1 VHSHFKQA
9 IVAAPT
15 TGTFMLNTRSSPCI
29 RALKAP
35 FTQNLQEAGLMGP
48 DAFKGILDVYFGGDM
63 NAAPALAG
71 QSAGLV
77 HEVLAVEQIIT
88 QTVAEFH
95 RISARM
101 GQLAQT
107 ASFG

>member
-1 VHSHFKQA
+1 
-9 IVAAPT
+9 
-15 TGTFMLNTRSSPCI
+15 
-29 RALKAP
+29 
-35 FTQNLQEAGLMGP
+35 
-48 DAFKGILDVYFGGDM
+48 M

-77 HEVLAVEQIIT
+77 HEVLTARDIID

-95 RISARM
+95 RISARL
-101 GQLAQT
+101 GQLAQN

>member
-1 VHSHFKQA
+1 MHSHYKQA
-9 IVAAPT
+9 IVDAPT
-15 TGTFMLNTRSSPCI
+15 TGTYMLNTKSSPCI

-35 FTQNLQEAGLMGP
+35 FTQSLHEAGLMGP
-48 DAFKGILDVYFGGDM
+48 DAFQGIQDVYFGGNM

-77 HEVLAVEQIIT
+77 HEVLTAEHIIA

-95 RISARM
+95 SISARM
-101 GQLAQT
+101 GQWAQAKT
-107 ASFG
+107 FG

>member
-1 VHSHFKQA
+1 
-9 IVAAPT
+9 
-15 TGTFMLNTRSSPCI
+15 
-29 RALKAP
+29 
-35 FTQNLQEAGLMGP
+35 
-48 DAFKGILDVYFGGDM
+48 M

-77 HEVLAVEQIIT
+77 HEVLTAGQIID

-95 RISARM
+95 RIGARM

>member
-1 VHSHFKQA
+1 
-9 IVAAPT
+9 
-15 TGTFMLNTRSSPCI
+15 MLNTKSSPCI

-35 FTQNLQEAGLMGP
+35 FTQSLHEAGLMGP
-48 DAFKGILDVYFGGDM
+48 DAFKGIQDVYFGGNM

-77 HEVLAVEQIIT
+77 HEVLTAGQIID

-95 RISARM
+95 AISARL
-101 GQLAQT
+101 GQLAGGR
-107 ASFG
+107 SFG

>member
-1 VHSHFKQA
+1 
-9 IVAAPT
+9 
-15 TGTFMLNTRSSPCI
+15 MLNTKSSPCI

-35 FTQNLQEAGLMGP
+35 FTQSLHEAGLMGP
-48 DAFKGILDVYFGGDM
+48 DAFKGIQDVYFRGDM

-77 HEVLAVEQIIT
+77 HDVLTAQQIIA

-95 RISARM
+95 SICARL
-101 GQLAQT
+101 GQLSQGQ
-107 ASFG
+107 SFG